1 MAVVEQRV
9 SRPRVHRARIPRAS
23 AAAWLALG
31 LGAVIVYAAFA
42 DGAIA
47 LPMEARLQVG
57 VAVLALFAL
66 GALLFAPGVRIAASP
81 AGWAGLAVL
90 VAFTAY
96 TGLSFAWSIA
106 PDGTWGEL
114 NRAIAYVLVTL
125 VALIV
130 GASLRRGVERCALG
144 LLVVAT

>member
-9 SRPRVHRARIPRAS
+9 SRPRANRARIPRGS

-57 VAVLALFAL
+57 VAALALLAF
-66 GALLFAPGVRIAASP
+66 GALLFGRGVRASSTT
-81 AGWAGLAVL
+81 AGWTGLALL
-90 VAFTAY
+90 VAFAAY
-96 TGLSFAWSIA
+96 SGLSLAWSIA
-106 PDGTWGEL
+106 PDGSWGEL
-114 NRAIAYVLVTL
+114 NR
-125 VALIV
+125 
-130 GASLRRGVERCALG
+130 
-144 LLVVAT
+144 